1 MISLY
6 LGFMKIY
13 VVLTKLA
20 ANDVRHCTLEDV
32 GLGLMSS
39 KTALE
44 VDAPCV
50 GVGGDGRCF
59 MFWDGG
65 GT

>member
-6 LGFMKIY
+6 LGFMKNY
-13 VVLTKLA
+13 VVLTKLV

-50 GVGGDGRCF
+50 EA
-59 MFWDGG
+59 GG
-65 GT
+65 GG

>member
-1 MISLY
+1 MECNIRPVMISLY
-6 LGFMKIY
+6 LGIMKNY

-20 ANDVRHCTLEDV
+20 ANDVRPHCTLEDV
-32 GLGLMSS
+32 GLGLMTS

-50 GVGGDGRCF
+50 GAG
-59 MFWDGG
+59 GG